1 MARLQATSRSL
12 WGNSGRKG
20 NWVLGLCDPRQWLQ
34 KPAQSL
40 LGLCPPSPQHAGW
53 TPAAQRVPLRAV
65 LRRPPHNFLLQGDS
79 WGWSSGLVLL
89 SDLQPIWE

>member
-1 MARLQATSRSL
+1 MARLQATSRSR

-20 NWVLGLCDPRQWLQ
+20 NWVLGLCDPRRWLQ

-40 LGLCPPSPQHAGW
+40 SGLCPPPTCRLDPSCTACAPAGCASPSSC
-53 TPAAQRVPLRAV
+53 
-65 LRRPPHNFLLQGDS
+65 NFLSQEDS
-79 WGWSSGLVLL
+79 WGRGSGLVLL